1 MKNHFDNFNNKSIL
15 ITGGTGTFGTA
26 FLDYLVKNYK
36 PKKIIIFSRDELK
49 QYYLKEKYSK
59 KDSSEK
65 TEMNFLKSEEAIEK
79 GKVGF
84 WKNHNGKKK
93 YMKDHQIKLKDK
105 DGKDVIGDFKISK
118 EGKVDLTGLKA
129 GKYSA
134 KIKIGS
140 DETLLS
146 HKSGTN
152 F

>member
-1 MKNHFDNFNNKSIL
+1 MKSQS
-15 ITGGTGTFGTA
+15 
-26 FLDYLVKNYK
+26 VK
-36 PKKIIIFSRDELK
+36 DG
-49 QYYLKEKYSK
+49 YSK
-59 KDSSEK
+59 KKILK
-65 TEMNFLKSEEAIEK
+65 TEMKILETDEVIEK

-146 HKSGTN
+146 KVKAL
-152 F
+152 